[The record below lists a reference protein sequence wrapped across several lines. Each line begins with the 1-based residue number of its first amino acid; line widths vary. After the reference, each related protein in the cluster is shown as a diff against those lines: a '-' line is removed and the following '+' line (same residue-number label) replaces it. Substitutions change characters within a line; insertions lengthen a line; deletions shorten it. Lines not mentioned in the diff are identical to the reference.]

1 MSHNN
6 NKENIMHSLILG
18 GYHSGKTERALCLAS
33 KNNDKLT
40 YISTKDIEDS
50 IAGSMNTIRCTDN
63 LITIIDDSTGSII
76 IDDIASFYSNLVQE
90 EFKNYD
96 AKRDNLV
103 EIEERIRERRVSLID
118 GIKNYKDDIIIISS
132 IVGLGLIPPTK
143 SERLFRDE
151 LGFFNQELSKHCQR
165 VDMVVAGITTTIKKN
180 ILERSL
186 DGKGTLYGVSV
197 GPGDRDMIV
206 PKATDV
212 LNSVKMIAIPQTKDG
227 RTIALDIISDII
239 DLNDKE
245 IIKFYFPMT
254 YDLKK
259 CDDNYRSVAKKI
271 CEILDTGV
279 DVAMPVLGDISIYS
293 TFSNFAPYVENSG
306 YTVKVIPGIPSFIAA
321 ADAFNLKLMKGS
333 QTLTV
338 LSCKD
343 PNLKE
348 KLQRDGKK
356 VIMKIGKQLPKL
368 KALLTELNL
377 QDSVH
382 IALNVG
388 MDDQRLETDL
398 SLLSDDEGYLALI
411 LVDEK

>member
-33 KNNDKLT
+33 KNKDKQT

-63 LITIIDDSTGSII
+63 LIKIIDDSTGPII

-118 GIKNYKDDIIIISS
+118 GIKNYKDDIIMISS

>member
-1 MSHNN
+1 
-6 NKENIMHSLILG
+6 MHSLILG

-33 KNNDKLT
+33 KNKDKQT

-63 LITIIDDSTGSII
+63 LIKIIVDSTGPII
-76 IDDIASFYSNLVQE
+76 IDDIASFYSNLVKE

-118 GIKNYKDDIIIISS
+118 GIKNYKDDIIMISS

-343 PNLKE
+343 ANLKE

-377 QDSVH
+377 QNSVH

>member
-1 MSHNN
+1 
-6 NKENIMHSLILG
+6 MHSLILG
-18 GYHSGKTERALCLAS
+18 GYHSGKTERALALAS
-33 KNNDKLT
+33 KNKDTLT
-40 YISTKDIEDS
+40 YISTKDIEDRIDSS
-50 IAGSMNTIRCTDN
+50 IKTIKCTDN
-63 LITIIDDSTGSII
+63 LYKTIDNLKGPLI

-96 AKRDNLV
+96 ESIDNLA
-103 EIEERIRERRVSLID
+103 EIEESIRERRVSLID
-118 GIKNYKDDIIIISS
+118 SIKNYEDDIIMISS

-143 SERLFRDE
+143 SERLYRDE

-165 VDMVVAGITTTIKKN
+165 VEMVVAGITTTIKN
-180 ILERSL
+180 NVLERRP

-206 PKATDV
+206 PRATDV
-212 LNSVKMIAIPQTKDG
+212 LNSVKMLAIPQTKDG

-259 CDDNYRSVAKKI
+259 CDDNYRSVAKNI

-293 TFSNFAPYVENSG
+293 TFSNFAPYVESSG

-333 QTLTV
+333 QTLTI

-398 SLLSDDEGYLALI
+398 SFLSDDEGYLALI

>member
-1 MSHNN
+1 
-6 NKENIMHSLILG
+6 MHSLILG
-18 GYHSGKTERALCLAS
+18 GYHSGKTERALALAS
-33 KNNDKLT
+33 KNKDTLT
-40 YISTKDIEDS
+40 YISTKDIEDRIDSS
-50 IAGSMNTIRCTDN
+50 ITTIKCTDN
-63 LITIIDDSTGSII
+63 LYKTIDNLKGPLI

-96 AKRDNLV
+96 ESLDNLA
-103 EIEERIRERRVSLID
+103 EIEESIRERRVSLID
-118 GIKNYKDDIIIISS
+118 SIKNYEDDIIMISS

-143 SERLFRDE
+143 SERLYRDE

-165 VDMVVAGITTTIKKN
+165 VEMVVAGITTTIKN
-180 ILERSL
+180 NVLERRP

-206 PKATDV
+206 PRATDV
-212 LNSVKMIAIPQTKDG
+212 LNSVKMLAIPQTKDG

-259 CDDNYRSVAKKI
+259 CDDNYRSVAKNI

-293 TFSNFAPYVENSG
+293 TFSNFAPYIESSG

-333 QTLTV
+333 QTLTI

-398 SLLSDDEGYLALI
+398 SFLSDDEGYLALI

>member
-1 MSHNN
+1 
-6 NKENIMHSLILG
+6 MHSLILG
-18 GYHSGKTERALCLAS
+18 GYHSGKTERALALAS
-33 KNNDKLT
+33 KNKDTLT
-40 YISTKDIEDS
+40 YISTKDIEDRIDSS
-50 IAGSMNTIRCTDN
+50 IKTIKCTDN
-63 LITIIDDSTGSII
+63 LYKTIDNLKGPLI

-96 AKRDNLV
+96 ESIDNLA
-103 EIEERIRERRVSLID
+103 EIEESIRERRVSLID
-118 GIKNYKDDIIIISS
+118 SIKNYEDDIIMISS

-143 SERLFRDE
+143 SERLYRDE

-165 VDMVVAGITTTIKKN
+165 VEMVVAGITTTIKN
-180 ILERSL
+180 NVLERSP

-206 PKATDV
+206 PRATDV
-212 LNSVKMIAIPQTKDG
+212 LNSVKMLAIPQTKDG

-259 CDDNYRSVAKKI
+259 CDDNYRSVAKNI

-293 TFSNFAPYVENSG
+293 TFSNFAPYVESSG

-333 QTLTV
+333 QTLTI

>member
-1 MSHNN
+1 M
-6 NKENIMHSLILG
+6 
-18 GYHSGKTERALCLAS
+18 
-33 KNNDKLT
+33 
-40 YISTKDIEDS
+40 
-50 IAGSMNTIRCTDN
+50 
-63 LITIIDDSTGSII
+63 
-76 IDDIASFYSNLVQE
+76 
-90 EFKNYD
+90 
-96 AKRDNLV
+96 
-103 EIEERIRERRVSLID
+103 
-118 GIKNYKDDIIIISS
+118 
-132 IVGLGLIPPTK
+132 IPPTK